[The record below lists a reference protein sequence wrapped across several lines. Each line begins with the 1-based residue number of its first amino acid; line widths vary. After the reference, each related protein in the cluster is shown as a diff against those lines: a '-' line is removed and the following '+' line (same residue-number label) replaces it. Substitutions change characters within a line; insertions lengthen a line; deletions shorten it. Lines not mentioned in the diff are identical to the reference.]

1 MKKVVIKCQNCG
13 ATDFK
18 PTTLGQILATEGH
31 FSVHAYACQNCGHIE
46 LFEPALDLYAKQL
59 SAEKAQQRKREE
71 LERKQFEAAKQQ
83 RIKELNEI
91 INNEDSTVRQVKEAK
106 KELEQIAINKWPNKE
121 MQVFED
127 RS

>member
-1 MKKVVIKCQNCG
+1 M
-13 ATDFK
+13 
-18 PTTLGQILATEGH
+18 
-31 FSVHAYACQNCGHIE
+31 
-46 LFEPALDLYAKQL
+46 DLYAKQL

-106 KELEQIAINKWPNKE
+106 KELEQIAINKWPIKE